1 RLETGKYVEK
11 EMKVV
16 ALEQEYEHPAH
27 SVIMDPTDPIWE
39 KRFNAEELYEL
50 RNYTVPVIP
59 ELPAPLEQFVESFE
73 GKETLDDLYYHVR
86 SFRYHLVHESEL
98 HWMQLT
104 VEEAL
109 MLLYH
114 GYFEKNRTEA
124 DLIRRAWTFMDSCFD
139 SSEYI
144 VSNSGEKASKA
155 TSEAQNKDRPV
166 GGDKSITRK
175 KVGTKVDQ
183 LFATPLFE
191 LGAMEAGAES
201 DRSSSKSITEL
212 HMKCPKTLKDMAV
225 EMERYN
231 PVQLRQIKTCGFIIS
246 GKQSK

>member
-1 RLETGKYVEK
+1 
-11 EMKVV
+11 
-16 ALEQEYEHPAH
+16 
-27 SVIMDPTDPIWE
+27 
-39 KRFNAEELYEL
+39 
-50 RNYTVPVIP
+50 
-59 ELPAPLEQFVESFE
+59 
-73 GKETLDDLYYHVR
+73 
-86 SFRYHLVHESEL
+86 
-98 HWMQLT
+98 
-104 VEEAL
+104 
-109 MLLYH
+109 
-114 GYFEKNRTEA
+114 
-124 DLIRRAWTFMDSCFD
+124 MDSCFD

-201 DRSSSKSITEL
+201 DRSSSRSITEL

-246 GKQSK
+246 GLYLQFLVLDCPAGYASRHNLILPLFFFLSRNSYYIPVIASSSLTTS